1 MAKVLTLRR
10 ISGKGLE
17 PSGGGSDGDLGPL
30 LERCRGQDTAAM
42 RTLLTSLV
50 PAMLQVIRRVLGARH
65 PDVEDT
71 LQEAMLATARA
82 LPTFRGASTVRHF
95 GCRIATFVALNVRRR
110 VAPPPIDPLD
120 DDRAGEAEPDWALA
134 ARRREVLRA
143 LLDQLPVAQAE
154 ALVLH
159 AVAGMTV
166 EEVAAASGVP
176 VETARSR
183 LRLARGALRLRIAD
197 DPAASELLEELP

>member
-10 ISGKGLE
+10 ISGKRLE
-17 PSGGGSDGDLGPL
+17 PSGGGPDGDLGPL
-30 LERCRGQDTAAM
+30 LARCREQDPAAM
-42 RTLLTSLV
+42 RTLLTSLA

-65 PDVEDT
+65 PEVEDT
-71 LQEAMLATARA
+71 LQEAMLSTARA

-95 GCRIATFVALNVRRR
+95 GCRIATFVALDVRRR
-110 VAPPPIDPLD
+110 VAPPPNDPLD
-120 DDRAGEAEPDWALA
+120 DDRPGEAEPDWALA
-134 ARRREVLRA
+134 ARRRELLRA
-143 LLDQLPVAQAE
+143 LLDQLPIAQAE

-176 VETARSR
+176 IETARSR

-197 DPAASELLEELP
+197 DPAATEILEELP